1 MHISIALLVL
11 VGSAVARVH
20 QIPLIRV
27 ESMRT
32 KMIREGTWAKHV
44 QMKEAARARPSKMF
58 ALGNV
63 EHQPVK
69 DYDDMEYIGNIT
81 IGTPEQQFKVVL
93 DTGSSNLWI
102 PDKTCGK
109 EKLDCDSTVCSTDG
123 DLLSLVPV
131 AQLRTQPSYSA
142 SQYGTGSA
150 SGFLG
155 MDTVRFG
162 SAQSE
167 QLVVESV
174 VFGQATIL
182 APFFARQPVDGILGL
197 AFKSI
202 AVDGVT
208 PPFLKAVDDGLVDP
222 IFTVFLKNM
231 TKVKIDDYSL
241 KRSFQ
246 VISDTGTS
254 LIAAPSAIAFVIARK
269 AGGKFDQQQRLFFVD
284 CKATPSLELTIGE
297 KNYVVGPENL
307 IVHVGDGRCIVS
319 IFGYPSPSFGPSWI
333 LGDPFIREYCNIYDV
348 GNKRIGFAK
357 SIQN

>member
-81 IGTPEQQFKVVL
+81 IGTPEQQFK
-93 DTGSSNLWI
+93 
-102 PDKTCGK
+102 
-109 EKLDCDSTVCSTDG
+109 
-123 DLLSLVPV
+123 
-131 AQLRTQPSYSA
+131 
-142 SQYGTGSA
+142 YGTGSA

-222 IFTVFLKNM
+222 IFTVFLKNVGVWENVYGGVYTYGGIDDENCGPM